1 MSFVSQVNTFLS
13 GVSQV
18 TSDADSLKDSYQ
30 YLRNS
35 IRSATLGLVQLPQVP
50 SSLNNIFRLGNNV
63 NNILNILGL
72 TNTGVVGVASNTQT
86 SSANV
91 NSGSFKWVEM
101 ETTPDSFATA
111 DSMLLFAGDALYSN
125 MQLGAELVPIG
136 LCQQFS
142 FSVGL
147 NVLPVRELRCEE
159 NLIIPGKSQPGTI
172 NISRLCGAY
181 SSLSNRLH
189 ILPGWNYSTQSST
202 FKELFGLMAM
212 YLTPSRQ
219 NSISTLYFER
229 CAIQSCNIGVT
240 AGSFQLL
247 DNVNIIFG
255 RCIGVGELT
264 TISNS
269 GEPTRTEDASQN
281 VPEGKD
287 ESVKT
292 NYTSSVYIAETPY
305 GVKKE
310 GN

>member
-1 MSFVSQVNTFLS
+1 
-13 GVSQV
+13 
-18 TSDADSLKDSYQ
+18 
-30 YLRNS
+30 
-35 IRSATLGLVQLPQVP
+35 
-50 SSLNNIFRLGNNV
+50 
-63 NNILNILGL
+63 
-72 TNTGVVGVASNTQT
+72 
-86 SSANV
+86 
-91 NSGSFKWVEM
+91 
-101 ETTPDSFATA
+101 
-111 DSMLLFAGDALYSN
+111 
-125 MQLGAELVPIG
+125 
-136 LCQQFS
+136 
-142 FSVGL
+142 
-147 NVLPVRELRCEE
+147 
-159 NLIIPGKSQPGTI
+159 
-172 NISRLCGAY
+172 
-181 SSLSNRLH
+181 
-189 ILPGWNYSTQSST
+189 
-202 FKELFGLMAM
+202 MAM

-269 GEPTRTEDASQN
+269 GETTRTEDASQN

-292 NYTSSVYIAETPY
+292 NYTGSVYIAETPY